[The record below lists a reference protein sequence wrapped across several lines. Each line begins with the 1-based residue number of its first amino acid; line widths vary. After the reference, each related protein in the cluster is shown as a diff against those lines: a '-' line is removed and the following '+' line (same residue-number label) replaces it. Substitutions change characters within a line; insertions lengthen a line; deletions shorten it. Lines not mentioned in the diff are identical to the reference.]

1 MPCNILLLAKG
12 SNFIADG
19 RHYGA
24 MHPVVGQPTRYPQHR
39 LRNDNAAAVSETLP
53 EGEVYALL
61 LSKAADVF

>member
-1 MPCNILLLAKG
+1 
-12 SNFIADG
+12 
-19 RHYGA
+19 

-53 EGEVYALL
+53 EGEVYAVL